1 MNNDFGGR
9 ITKNIDKDKFYL
21 LSLQDEIERK
31 GITRENILSLTKN
44 LSKEQKIKLKNMY
57 FNQVEKL
64 ESSLQ
69 NYKTRIIKIRS
80 ELKFN

>member
-9 ITKNIDKDKFYL
+9 ISKNIDKDKFYL

-31 GITRENILSLTKN
+31 GITRENILSLTKD

-57 FNQVEKL
+57 FNQIEKL

>member
-9 ITKNIDKDKFYL
+9 ISKNIDKDKFYL

-31 GITRENILSLTKN
+31 GITRENILSLTKD
-44 LSKEQKIKLKNMY
+44 LSKEQKIKLKDMY
-57 FNQVEKL
+57 FNQIEKL

>member
-9 ITKNIDKDKFYL
+9 ISKNIDKDKFYL

-31 GITRENILSLTKN
+31 GITRENILSLTKD

>member
-21 LSLQDEIERK
+21 LSLQDKIERK
-31 GITRENILSLTKN
+31 GITRENILSLTKD
-44 LSKEQKIKLKNMY
+44 LSKEQKIKLKDMY
-57 FNQVEKL
+57 FNQIEKL